1 MIMLKR
7 KKAPAR
13 VELHIV
19 GGAPQWVV
27 NGKTSTRESAL
38 DALNS
43 IHGSNQL
50 SGDDVFVI
58 TSVDFVPR
66 RIVFVAPMSIADALL
81 YDATSYDLSH
91 LGMIEIEREFTRKEY
106 EHEQE

>member
-19 GGAPQWVV
+19 GGVPQWVV

-43 IHGSNQL
+43 IHG
-50 SGDDVFVI
+50 GDDVFII

-66 RIVFVAPMSIADALL
+66 RIVFVAPMSISDALL

-91 LGMIEIEREFTRKEY
+91 LGMIEIEREFTRREEY
-106 EHEQE
+106 EHGQE